1 MLKVKNLTY
10 GYRKSPNMIFN
21 NFSLDFEPG
30 RVYGLL
36 GRNGAG
42 KSTLMYLLTGCLTPK
57 SGAVE
62 YNGVNVRLRRP
73 STLSDIF
80 IVPEE
85 FELPP
90 VSLKKYVASNAPF
103 YPNFSYDDFRT
114 YLSLFEM
121 NDENVNLK
129 SLSMGQKKKVFMSF
143 ALATNSRVLLMD
155 EPTNGLDIP
164 SKSQF
169 RKIIARGMNEDK
181 TIVLSTHQVRDVD
194 AVLDHVLVVDNSR
207 VLLDASIAEIGA
219 RLTFKIAGDVKN
231 AIYWQPTINGNM
243 AVLPN
248 EGGEETM
255 VDIEMLFNATLMAP
269 ERIATVFAKQR

>member
-10 GYRKSPNMIFN
+10 GYRKSATKIFN
-21 NFSLDFEPG
+21 NFSLELEPG

-42 KSTLMYLLTGCLTPK
+42 KSTLIYLMTGLLTPE
-57 SGAVE
+57 SGDVE
-62 YNGVNVRLRRP
+62 YEGVDVRERRP
-73 STLSDIF
+73 STLSNMF

-85 FELPP
+85 FELPAI
-90 VSLKKYVASNAPF
+90 SLKKYVEINAPF
-103 YPNFSYDDFRT
+103 YPNFSYDDLRS
-114 YLSLFEM
+114 YLGVFEM

-143 ALATNSRVLLMD
+143 AFATNTRLLLMD

-169 RKIIARGMNEDK
+169 RKIIARCMNDDR

-194 AVLDHVLVVDNSR
+194 SILDHVLIIDNSR
-207 VLLDASIAEIGA
+207 TLLNASIGEIGS
-219 RLTFKIAGDVKN
+219 RLTFEVSNNVDGAL
-231 AIYWQPTINGNM
+231 YWQPTINGNI
-243 AVLPN
+243 VVRPN
-248 EGGEETM
+248 DGTKETM
-255 VDIEMLFNATLMAP
+255 VDIEILFNAALMAY
-269 ERIATVFAKQR
+269 ERIERVFASK

>member
-10 GYRKSPNMIFN
+10 GYRKSSTKIFN
-21 NFSLDFEPG
+21 NFSLELEPG

-42 KSTLMYLLTGCLTPK
+42 KSTLIYLMTGLLTPE
-57 SGAVE
+57 SGDVE
-62 YNGVNVRLRRP
+62 YEGVDVRERRP
-73 STLSDIF
+73 STLSNMF

-85 FELPP
+85 FELPAI
-90 VSLKKYVASNAPF
+90 SLKKYVEINAPF
-103 YPNFSYDDFRT
+103 YPNFSYDDLRS
-114 YLSLFEM
+114 YLDVFEM

-143 ALATNSRVLLMD
+143 AFATNTRLLLMD

-169 RKIIARGMNEDK
+169 RKIIARCMNDDR

-194 AVLDHVLVVDNSR
+194 SILDHVLIIDNSR
-207 VLLDASIAEIGA
+207 TLLNASIGEIGS
-219 RLTFKIAGDVKN
+219 RLTFEVSNNVDGAL
-231 AIYWQPTINGNM
+231 YWQPTINGNI
-243 AVLPN
+243 VVRPN
-248 EGGEETM
+248 DGSKETM
-255 VDIEMLFNATLMAP
+255 VDIEILFNAVLMAY
-269 ERIATVFAKQR
+269 ERIEREFASK